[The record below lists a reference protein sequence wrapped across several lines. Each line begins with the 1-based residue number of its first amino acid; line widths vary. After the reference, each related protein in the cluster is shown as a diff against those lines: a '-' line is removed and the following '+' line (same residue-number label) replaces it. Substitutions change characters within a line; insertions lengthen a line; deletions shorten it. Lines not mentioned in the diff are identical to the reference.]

1 MKKTN
6 KIIIS
11 LIFNNFNFFNAINS
25 CIMSKQESNRWKH
38 ILIILPPQTIDNQ
51 KQQEDNSKEEKPN
64 EFW

>member
-1 MKKTN
+1 
-6 KIIIS
+6 
-11 LIFNNFNFFNAINS
+11 
-25 CIMSKQESNRWKH
+25 MSKQESNRWKH